1 MNVSRQK
8 NHAITVSILTLIIF
22 AASFTPWGTIRYIDE
37 ERPSGNLVFHNNVIY
52 KRDDLPFSLQNKAP
66 VLQFQNGKPI
76 LQFQDKK
83 TDTTVKEITGTLWN
97 GSLSVYGVEIPN
109 WLIVIAAILVALSAW
124 VKALS
129 GWKAYLP
136 FSICLS
142 IYGLLHSGLSLVSFA
157 TSRNGSMGIGLYLSA
172 GAFFIMLVLLAKEG
186 FTPERGS
193 SVQSFDSPENTPA
206 S

>member
-8 NHAITVSILTLIIF
+8 NHAITVSILTLIIL
-22 AASFTPWGTIRYIDE
+22 AASFTPWGTIRDIDE
-37 ERPSGNLVFHNNVIY
+37 ERSSGNLVFHNNVIY
-52 KRDDLPFSLQNKAP
+52 QEDKLPFSLQNKAP
-66 VLQFQNGKPI
+66 VFRIQNGKRI

-83 TDTTVKEITGTLWN
+83 TNTTVNEITGTLWN
-97 GSLSVYGVEIPN
+97 GYLSIQGVEIPN
-109 WLIVIAAILVALSAW
+109 WLIVIAAILVAISAW
-124 VKALS
+124 VNALS

-157 TSRNGSMGIGLYLSA
+157 TSRNGSMGIGLFLSA
-172 GAFFIMLVLLAKEG
+172 GAFFIMLVLLGKEG

-193 SVQSFDSPENTPA
+193 PVQSLDSPENTPV